1 MYLVYLFLVLWLCDV
16 YNAEAEILGERYY
29 VRLYVC
35 LMAWAVHLSFVVCDV
50 RARPAHDETFRKYV
64 VPPIT

>member
-35 LMAWAVHLSFVVCDV
+35 LMA
-50 RARPAHDETFRKYV
+50 
-64 VPPIT
+64 